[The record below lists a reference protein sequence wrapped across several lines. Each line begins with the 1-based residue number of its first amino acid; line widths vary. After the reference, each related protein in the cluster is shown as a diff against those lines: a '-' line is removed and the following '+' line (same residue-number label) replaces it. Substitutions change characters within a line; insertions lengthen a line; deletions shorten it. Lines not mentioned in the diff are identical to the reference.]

1 METRNVKI
9 LVVDDEDG
17 IREGLCE
24 YLRLEGYDADGAS
37 SAEEALSMGIDGY
50 GLLLLDVMM
59 VGMDGFELARRLKQ
73 SPGTAGIPII
83 FLTAKDTDDDM
94 VGKASTNRE
103 REVRVFF

>member
-37 SAEEALSMGIDGY
+37 SAEGALAMGIDNY

-59 VGMDGFELARRLKQ
+59 DGMDGFELARVSSR
-73 SPGTAGIPII
+73 IPPRPTFPSSSLRQRTPTTIWWR
-83 FLTAKDTDDDM
+83 
-94 VGKASTNRE
+94 G
-103 REVRVFF
+103 

>member
-24 YLRLEGYDADGAS
+24 YLRLEGYEADGAA
-37 SAEEALSMGIDGY
+37 SAEDALAKGIGDY

-59 VGMDGFELARRLKQ
+59 DGMDGFELARRLKQ
-73 SPGTAGIPII
+73 NPDTAGIPII
-83 FLTAKDTDDDM
+83 FLTA
-94 VGKASTNRE
+94 
-103 REVRVFF
+103 